1 MKTEEEIIKALGI
14 CVDKA
19 TKLIHRDTC
28 KDCPYHHDLLCM
40 FSVKSDALNLI
51 RKQQAEIERLKAE
64 NNRSFD
70 KWIILEE
77 RTKKRYE
84 ELYQEAKAVVRAE
97 AIREFAERLK
107 EMKYESIE
115 WAHGEHP
122 YVVEESDIDNL
133 VEEMVGEK

>member
-51 RKQQAEIERLKAE
+51 RKKNADFERLY
-64 NNRSFD
+64 NNISAMAITMRNS
-70 KWIILEE
+70 
-77 RTKKRYE
+77 
-84 ELYQEAKAVVRAE
+84 AKETRNE
-97 AIREFAERLK
+97 AIKEFWNILKAQNTMDERIISVKSGDDLLK
-107 EMKYESIE
+107 
-115 WAHGEHP
+115 
-122 YVVEESDIDNL
+122 
-133 VEEMVGEK
+133 EMVGEK